1 MKSPNRLVS
10 QAALRFLEEAQ
21 PLEQLRLDNIVERRA
36 EQHEETL
43 ATNPP
48 IIADCVARIENRE
61 IGGVPALLLTPK
73 NYDTANDDRCVLY
86 FFGGAFVVGSPE
98 VDLPIIARLTT
109 RLGVKI
115 VAPYYR
121 LAPEHACPA
130 AIDDGIAVYREL
142 LQTFAAGNIA
152 VTGESAGGNLA
163 LAVTLRA
170 REFGDAMPAALALL
184 SPWSDVT
191 PTGESQQQ
199 PEGFD
204 PTLDYEKYLRE
215 PAAAYAGNYDEKDP
229 RVSPLCATF
238 TPDFPPTIITTGVR
252 DLLLSDCQR
261 LAEKFRQA
269 NIDVQLRVWEG
280 MWHVF
285 EWYAD
290 IPEADLSMDEIA
302 DFIRQRFAV

>member
-1 MKSPNRLVS
+1 MKSANSHISR
-10 QAALRFLEEAQ
+10 AALRFLEEAQ
-21 PLEQLRLDNIVERRA
+21 PLEQLQLDDIEERRA
-36 EQHEETL
+36 EQNEEAL

-48 IIADCVARIENRE
+48 IIADCVADIESRE
-61 IGGVPALLLTPK
+61 IGGVASLLLTPK

-86 FFGGAFVVGSPE
+86 FFGGAYVVGSPE
-98 VDLPIIARLTT
+98 VDLPIIARLAA

-130 AIDDGIAVYREL
+130 AIDDGIAVYRGL
-142 LQTFAAGNIA
+142 LQTFAAGKI
-152 VTGESAGGNLA
+152 TICGESAGGNLS
-163 LAVTLRA
+163 LAVALRA
-170 REFGDAMPAALALL
+170 RELGEAMPAALAVL
-184 SPWSDVT
+184 SPWCDVT
-191 PTGESQQQ
+191 PTGESQQK

-204 PTLDYEKYLRE
+204 PTLDYEKTLRE
-215 PAAAYAGNYDEKDP
+215 PAAAYAGNYDQKDP
-229 RVSPLCATF
+229 RVSPLYANF
-238 TPDFPPTIITTGVR
+238 TPDFPPTIITTGAR

-261 LAEKFRQA
+261 LAEKLQQED
-269 NIDVQLRVWEG
+269 IEVQLRVWEG